1 MGRIIWIDGLFLS
14 IFMHTISAIFA
25 HLRYPINHMRTHLDL
40 DESLL
45 DEVIA
50 LGAFPTKRAAV
61 MTALEELA
69 KRFKRRELAAMRGKV
84 AWEGDVAQWRASR
97 TPARPG

>member
-1 MGRIIWIDGLFLS
+1 MLL
-14 IFMHTISAIFA
+14 
-25 HLRYPINHMRTHLDL
+25 MRTHLDL
-40 DESLL
+40 DDALL
-45 DEVIA
+45 QEVIS

-84 AWEGDVAQWRASR
+84 AWEGDLEQWRTSR
-97 TPARPG
+97 SPAKPG

>member
-1 MGRIIWIDGLFLS
+1 
-14 IFMHTISAIFA
+14 
-25 HLRYPINHMRTHLDL
+25 MRTHIDL

-61 MTALEELA
+61 MAALEELA
-69 KRFKRRELAAMRGKV
+69 KRFRRRELAAMRGKV
-84 AWEGDVAQWRASR
+84 AWEGDLEQWRTSR
-97 TPARPG
+97 SLALPP

>member
-1 MGRIIWIDGLFLS
+1 
-14 IFMHTISAIFA
+14 
-25 HLRYPINHMRTHLDL
+25 MRTHLDL
-40 DESLL
+40 DDALL
-45 DEVIA
+45 EEVIT

-84 AWEGDVAQWRASR
+84 AWEGDVAQWHASR
-97 TPARPG
+97 SPDQPG

>member
-1 MGRIIWIDGLFLS
+1 
-14 IFMHTISAIFA
+14 
-25 HLRYPINHMRTHLDL
+25 MRTHLDL
-40 DESLL
+40 DDALL
-45 DEVIA
+45 EEVIT

-84 AWEGDVAQWRASR
+84 VWEGDLERWRASR
-97 TPARPG
+97 SPDQPA

>member
-1 MGRIIWIDGLFLS
+1 
-14 IFMHTISAIFA
+14 
-25 HLRYPINHMRTHLDL
+25 MRTHLDL
-40 DESLL
+40 DNTLL
-45 DEVIA
+45 EEVIT

-84 AWEGDVAQWRASR
+84 AWEGDLERWRASR
-97 TPARPG
+97 SPDQSG

>member
-1 MGRIIWIDGLFLS
+1 MKI
-14 IFMHTISAIFA
+14 
-25 HLRYPINHMRTHLDL
+25 HLDL
-40 DESLL
+40 DNSLL
-45 DEVIA
+45 EEVIT

-84 AWEGDVAQWRASR
+84 AWEGDLAQWRTSR
-97 TPARPG
+97 PPDQPG

>member
-1 MGRIIWIDGLFLS
+1 MRI
-14 IFMHTISAIFA
+14 
-25 HLRYPINHMRTHLDL
+25 HLDL
-40 DESLL
+40 DDTLL
-45 DEVIA
+45 EEVIT

-84 AWEGDVAQWRASR
+84 AWEGDLAQWRTARSPDQ
-97 TPARPG
+97 PA